1 MSRHNKNTSST
12 QSTILDPWNPKN
24 RLLSK
29 EDVYAIYERAGFI
42 DAKKHIQIND
52 LSRYQ
57 TAFVHSSYVRNQ
69 YTNQNGQ
76 TLAPKPDNV
85 IDLFPE
91 MTDYENQEFL
101 GDRVLDMA
109 VAFYIYRKYPQTTQG
124 FKTIL
129 KTKIVKTNNL
139 AKIAEYLGL
148 SKHLIISRQVEENET
163 SLGRHNP
170 RILEDTMEAFICAIF
185 LDQNQTQY
193 YSKSI
198 HDIGADLR
206 LIGPG
211 FQVANAFIEHCIER
225 LVDFEELIKTEDNYK
240 QVLLIYYQKEFR
252 LTPKYVPI
260 SVEGPPNNRIYTLG
274 VLDKVGN
281 IICRAQ
287 GKSKQE
293 AEQNV
298 SKLAL
303 DYYGVSKTS
312 LLE

>member
-1 MSRHNKNTSST
+1 MSHQLKTAQSNTT
-12 QSTILDPWNPKN
+12 DPWNPSN
-24 RLLSK
+24 RLLTK
-29 EDVYAIYERAGFI
+29 DDVYAIYEKAGFKY
-42 DAKKHIQIND
+42 ASKHIKIND
-52 LSRYQ
+52 LSLYQ

-69 YTNQNGQ
+69 YISNQSI
-76 TLAPKPDNV
+76 TLVPKPDNV
-85 IDLFPE
+85 IDLFDE
-91 MTDYENQEFL
+91 NKSYEDLEYL
-101 GDRVLDMA
+101 GDRAVDFA
-109 VAFYIYRKYPQTTQG
+109 VAFYIYRKYPKTNEG

-139 AKIAEYLGL
+139 AKFAEYLGFA
-148 SKHLIISRQVEENET
+148 KHLIVSRQVEENQT
-163 SLGRHNP
+163 AQGRHNP

-185 LDQNQTQY
+185 LDQNQTPY
-193 YSKSI
+193 YSKLV
-198 HDIGADLR
+198 HDIGGNLR

-211 FQVANAFIEHCIER
+211 WAVANAFLEQCIEK

-252 LTPKYVPI
+252 LTPKYIPI

-274 VLDKVGN
+274 VLDKEGN

>member
-1 MSRHNKNTSST
+1 MSRPFKTN
-12 QSTILDPWNPKN
+12 QSNIVDPWNSKN
-24 RLLSK
+24 RLLTK
-29 EDVYAIYERAGFI
+29 DDVYDIYEKAGF
-42 DAKKHIQIND
+42 DNAKKHIQIND
-52 LSRYQ
+52 LSLYQ

-69 YTNQNGQ
+69 YMNTNGQ
-76 TLAPKPDNV
+76 SSVLSPKPYDV
-85 IDLFPE
+85 IDLFTE
-91 MTDYENQEFL
+91 MNDYENQEFL
-101 GDRVLDMA
+101 GDRVLDLA
-109 VAFYIYRKYPQTTQG
+109 VGYYIYRKYPQTTQG

-139 AKIAEYLGL
+139 AKFAEYLGFA
-148 SKHLIISRQVEENET
+148 KHLIISRQVEENET
-163 SLGRHNP
+163 SQGRHNP
-170 RILEDTMEAFICAIF
+170 RILEDAMEAFICAIF
-185 LDQNQTQY
+185 IDQNKTPY
-193 YSKSI
+193 YSKI
-198 HDIGADLR
+198 VHDIGANLR

-211 FQVANAFIEHCIER
+211 WAVANAFIEQCIEK

-274 VLDKVGN
+274 VLDKDGN